1 VHFKVEQP
9 IAAPVDRVE
18 EALVDPAFYKA
29 LAAMPNIG
37 DPEVLECTERDGE
50 VLLRVRYAFTGE
62 LAAPARR
69 VLDPAKLT
77 WIVESRVNRSTYTTS
92 FRMLPDH
99 YADRLTCGGAYTLVA
114 SGEGRTI
121 QRMEGDLR
129 VNYPIVGRLAERG
142 IFLGLKENI
151 AQEARI
157 IERWVAGAK
166 S

>member
-1 VHFKVEQP
+1 MRFNVDQP
-9 IAAPVDRVE
+9 IAAPADRVE
-18 EALVDPAFYKA
+18 QALVDPRFYKA
-29 LAAMPNIG
+29 LASMPNIG
-37 DPEVLECTERDGE
+37 DPDVLECSDRDGE

-77 WIVESRVNRSTYTTS
+77 WVVESTVNRSTHTTA

-99 YADRLTCGGAYTLVA
+99 YANRLTCSGSYVLVPT
-114 SGEGRTI
+114 GDDGTI

-129 VNYPIVGRLAERG
+129 VSYPIVGGLAERG

-151 AQEARI
+151 AQEAHI
-157 IERWVAGAK
+157 IERWVAGEIA
-166 S
+166 